1 MMITKLLDL
10 LKSKKKI
17 LIQTHNNP
25 DPDTIA
31 AAYGLKNLIV
41 RLQKKRVTITYMG
54 IIGRVENKELVR
66 LCKINMYRL
75 ENLDIYR
82 YDCLIV
88 VDTQPGAGNIYKV
101 SDISPDVVIDHHNQQ
116 QDLSSIPYTD
126 IRLDYGST
134 STIITEYYKALG
146 IKPDTLTATALYYG
160 IKTDTFG
167 SARGSIQADVDMLAY
182 IFPYISINKLSK
194 IESPEMPSFY
204 FRNIKKA
211 INKSVIIDNLLF
223 CDLGDVRNPD
233 FIAEMSDF
241 LLRMRKIKTTF
252 IVGKIDNICYFSLR
266 YKKNDV
272 KVGLMAISLVKDIG
286 YGGGHMKSAG
296 GQIPLTDT
304 LSYAEAVAILKD
316 RLIQKLALNGLNPI
330 EEKPI

>member
-1 MMITKLLDL
+1 MITKLLNL
-10 LKSKKKI
+10 VKSKKKI

-66 LCKINMYRL
+66 LCKIDMHRL
-75 ENLDIYR
+75 ENLDISR

-101 SDISPDVVIDHHNQQ
+101 GDISPDVVIDHHQLQ
-116 QDLSSIPYTD
+116 ADISSILYTD
-126 IRLDYGST
+126 IRTNYGST
-134 STIITEYYKALG
+134 STIITEYYKNLG

-167 SARGSIQADVDMLAY
+167 SARGSIQADVDMLSY
-182 IFPYISINKLSK
+182 IFPYISISKLSK
-194 IESPEMPSFY
+194 IETPDMPNFY

-211 INKSVIIDNLLF
+211 INKAVIIDRLLF
-223 CDLGDVRNPD
+223 CDLGNVRNPD
-233 FIAEMSDF
+233 LIAEMSDF
-241 LLRMRKIKTTF
+241 LLRMRNIKTTF
-252 IVGKIDNICYFSLR
+252 IVGKIDNTCYFSLR
-266 YKKNDV
+266 YKKNDI
-272 KVGLMAISLVKDIG
+272 KVGVMAVSLVKDIG

-296 GQIPLTDT
+296 GQIPLTDK
-304 LSYAEAVAILKD
+304 LSYAEAVLILKD
-316 RLIQKLALNGLNPI
+316 RLIQKLTLNGLNHVD
-330 EEKPI
+330 EKPI